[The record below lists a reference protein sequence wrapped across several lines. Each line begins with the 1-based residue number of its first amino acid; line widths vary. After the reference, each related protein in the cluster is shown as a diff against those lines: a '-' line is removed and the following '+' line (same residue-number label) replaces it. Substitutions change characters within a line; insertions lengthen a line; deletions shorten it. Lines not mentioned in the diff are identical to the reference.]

1 MIYTAI
7 LSTAFYNLI
16 LGNFDPL
23 KTQLKLLGLLTPFK
37 NHLELQ
43 AGKIGSPK
51 GNQS

>member
-23 KTQLKLLGLLTPFK
+23 KTQLKLMQCHWASDSIQKSFGVT
-37 NHLELQ
+37 
-43 AGKIGSPK
+43 SR
-51 GNQS
+51 